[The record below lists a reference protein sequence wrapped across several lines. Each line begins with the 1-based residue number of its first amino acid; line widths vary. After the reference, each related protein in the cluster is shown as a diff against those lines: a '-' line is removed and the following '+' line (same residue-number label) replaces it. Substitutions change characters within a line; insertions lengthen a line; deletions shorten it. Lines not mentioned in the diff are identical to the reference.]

1 MRWCQPREPEDYGD
15 AMNPTSGASPTLSF
29 LGAAG
34 TVTGSKYLLRS
45 AEGRQVLVDC
55 GLFQGRK
62 ELRLRNWERLR
73 ADPGGLD
80 STEIDPGQIDAVI
93 LTHAHIDHCGY
104 LPRLVADGFN
114 GPVWCTPGTARLV
127 RIMLP
132 DSGHLQEEEAEF
144 ANRKGYSRHH
154 PAEPLYTEEQA
165 IAALAHLD
173 TVEFAHST
181 EIVPGVVATM
191 HHAGHILGAASLE
204 IELTPS
210 GTRVLFSGDLGR
222 HNQPLLRAP
231 DLLGPARQSGPFDVV
246 ICETT
251 YGDEDHPSEAELP
264 GKSPTQAKSSIQRRL
279 GSIVSETC
287 DRGGVVLIPAFAVDR
302 TEIILHHLNA
312 LRASG
317 EIPDIPIFVDSPMA
331 SAALNVYRSE
341 AMLGSPEFRPE
352 VHATELFTHLT
363 LIETT
368 SVEDSKRLNTMSGP
382 MVIISASGMATGGR
396 ILHHLAARMGDPR
409 NSIVLSGFQAPGTRG
424 SRLAAGEK
432 TIKLLGA
439 YRQVAAQVH
448 SLSLSAHADRSE
460 LTQWLRSAVVP
471 ADPEDPSRCVIYLTH
486 GEPAASAAFA
496 EHLAL
501 DPEISSRALIVT
513 PLHGEVVRLDQ

>member
-1 MRWCQPREPEDYGD
+1 
-15 AMNPTSGASPTLSF
+15 MNATSGASPTLSF

-73 ADPGGLD
+73 SDPSGLD
-80 STEIDPGQIDAVI
+80 PTEIDPGQIDAVI

-104 LPRLVADGFN
+104 LPRLVNDGFN

-144 ANRKGYSRHH
+144 ANRKGYSRHR

-165 IAALAHLD
+165 IAALAHLH
-173 TVEFAHST
+173 TVEFAHPI
-181 EIVPGVVATM
+181 EIVPGVVARM

-204 IELTPS
+204 IELTHS

-222 HNQPLLRAP
+222 HNHPLLRAP
-231 DLLGPARQSGPFDVV
+231 DLLGPARDSGSFDVV

-251 YGDEDHPSEAELP
+251 YGDEDHPSEAELSGESP
-264 GKSPTQAKSSIQRRL
+264 GQAESSVQRRL
-279 GSIVSETC
+279 GSIVNETC
-287 DRGGVVLIPAFAVDR
+287 ERGGVVLIPAFAVDR
-302 TEIILHHLNA
+302 TEIVLHHLDA
-312 LRASG
+312 LRANG

-352 VHATELFTHLT
+352 AHATELFPNLT

-396 ILHHLAARMGDPR
+396 ILHHLAARMGDRR

-448 SLSLSAHADRSE
+448 SLTLSAHADRSE
-460 LTQWLRSAVVP
+460 LTEWIRSAVVP
-471 ADPEDPSRCVIYLTH
+471 ADPEDLSRCVIYLTH

-501 DPEISSRALIVT
+501 DPEISPRALIVT
-513 PLHGEVVRLDQ
+513 PVHGEVVRLDQ